1 MKMNKSIINELLNSH
16 EINLI
21 EKHLIY
27 SFIQNNDLES
37 SKSPIVSELLADFKT
52 EPEIYLLVSTL
63 DIKDLKLLENYLELL
78 IPKNDRKVNGA
89 FFTPTYVVDFI
100 IKETSP
106 KNNDKCLDPSCGC
119 GAFLIGLVEYY
130 QKTFKKSVKETIKE
144 NIYGSDILN
153 YNVKRSKIILSLFG
167 LLNNEIIEESNFNIY
182 NQDSLKA
189 DWKNKFE
196 IIVGN
201 PPYVKFQDLSDDNR
215 LYLIDNWKSIENG
228 TFNLYFAFFELG
240 YKLLTKNGK
249 LGYIT
254 PNNYFTS
261 LSALSLRLYFLQN
274 KCVTRIVD
282 FRHKKVFDAQ
292 TYTAITFAN
301 KKANNS
307 ILFDKIKDEQS
318 CSDFL
323 ISANGSP
330 NYLENLDVSKWRLL
344 KTNEQENIKIIER
357 IGTPIKQLF
366 NIAVGIATLKDE
378 VFFVDSANEKN
389 GFLTKT
395 TENGTF
401 LIEKEITRPVYKI
414 SKFKSQKDIE
424 NNSLRIITP
433 YHTNS
438 KNAVPILED
447 EFIDK
452 YPKCYEF
459 LLSEKEKLK
468 GRGKGKKIFSP
479 FYVWGRTQGITRFGK
494 KILNPTFSK
503 HPRFLFVPEEDAYY
517 TNGYG
522 IYFDR
527 DHSNNTTLF
536 EDTTHEMSK
545 EENILEV
552 QKVLNSI
559 VMDYYVSN
567 TSVSIQ
573 GGFPC
578 YQKNFIEKFTI
589 PNFTKEEINI
599 LKSLTDKIEIDEF
612 LIEKYQVKIS
622 LPNLIS

>member
-1 MKMNKSIINELLNSH
+1 MNKSAINELLNSH

-27 SFIQNNDLES
+27 SFLQNNKL
-37 SKSPIVSELLADFKT
+37 KPNQSPIISEMLADFKT
-52 EPEIYLLVSTL
+52 EPGIYLLVSSL
-63 DIKDLKLLENYLELL
+63 NIKDLKLLENYLELL
-78 IPKNDRKVNGA
+78 IPTNDRKVNGA

-100 IKETSP
+100 IKEVSP
-106 KNNDKCLDPSCGC
+106 KNKDKCLDPSCGC

-130 QKTFKKSVKETIKE
+130 QKTFNKNVKKTIKE

-167 LLNNEIIEESNFNIY
+167 LLNNEIIEESDFNIY
-182 NQDSLKA
+182 HQDSLKA
-189 DWKNKFE
+189 KWENDFE

-215 LYLIDNWKSIENG
+215 LYLINNWKSVENG
-228 TFNLYFAFFELG
+228 TFNLYFTFFELG
-240 YKLLTKNGK
+240 HKLLTKNGK

-261 LSALSLRLYFLQN
+261 LAGLSLRQYFLQN

-301 KKANNS
+301 KKTNES
-307 ILFDKIKDEQS
+307 ILFDKIKDEQT

-344 KTNEQENIKIIER
+344 KTKEQENIKIIEN

-378 VFFVDSANEKN
+378 VFFIDSANEEN
-389 GFLTKT
+389 GYLRKT

-414 SKFKSQKDIE
+414 SQFKSQKDIE
-424 NNSLRIITP
+424 NNTLRIIAP

-438 KNAVPILED
+438 KTAVPIPEE
-447 EFIDK
+447 EFITK

-459 LLSEKEKLK
+459 LLSEKEKLE
-468 GRGKGKKIFSP
+468 GRGKGKKVFFP

-527 DHSNNTTLF
+527 DHSNETTLF
-536 EDTTHEMSK
+536 ENSTHEMSK
-545 EENILEV
+545 EENILVV
-552 QKVLNSI
+552 QKILNSI

-589 PNFTKEEINI
+589 PNFTKEEIQI
-599 LKSLTDKIEIDEF
+599 LNGLDDKMEIDEF
-612 LIEKYQVKIS
+612 LTDKYQLNIPV
-622 LPNLIS
+622 PNLLS

>member
-1 MKMNKSIINELLNSH
+1 MKMNKTIINELLNSH

-27 SFIQNNDLES
+27 SFLQNNDLEL
-37 SKSPIVSELLADFKT
+37 SKSPILLELLADFKT
-52 EPEIYLLVSTL
+52 EPEIYLTVSTL

-106 KNNDKCLDPSCGC
+106 KINDKCLDPSCGC

-130 QKTFKKSVKETIKE
+130 KQTFKKSVKETIKE

-153 YNVKRSKIILSLFG
+153 YNVKRSKIILSLYG
-167 LLNNEIIEESNFNIY
+167 LLNNEIIEESDFNIY

-189 DWKNKFE
+189 NWENKFE

-201 PPYVKFQDLSDDNR
+201 PPYVKFQDLSDENR
-215 LYLIDNWKSIENG
+215 LYLINNWKSIENG

-240 YKLLTKNGK
+240 HKLLTKNGK

-261 LSALSLRLYFLQN
+261 LAGLSLRQYFLQS

-292 TYTAITFAN
+292 TYTAITFVN
-301 KKANNS
+301 KKSNES
-307 ILFDKIKDEQS
+307 ILFDKIKDEQT

-330 NYLENLDVSKWRLL
+330 NYLKNLDVSKWRLL
-344 KTNEQENIKIIER
+344 KTKEQENIKIIES

-378 VFFVDSANEKN
+378 VFFIDSTNEKN
-389 GFLTKT
+389 GYLTKT
-395 TENGTF
+395 SENGTF

-414 SKFKSQKDIE
+414 SKFNNQKEIE
-424 NNSLRIITP
+424 NNTLRIITP
-433 YHTNS
+433 YHTVS

-447 EFIDK
+447 EFIAK

-459 LLSEKEKLK
+459 LLSEKEKLE
-468 GRGKGKKIFSP
+468 GRGKGKKVFSP

-527 DHSNNTTLF
+527 DHSNKTTLF
-536 EDTTHEMSK
+536 EDSTHEMSK
-545 EENILEV
+545 EENILVV
-552 QKVLNSI
+552 QKILNSI

-589 PNFTKEEINI
+589 PNFTKKEIQI
-599 LKSLTDKIEIDEF
+599 LNSLNDKMEIDEF
-612 LIEKYQVKIS
+612 LIDKYQVKIQ
-622 LPNLIS
+622 LPNLVS

>member
-1 MKMNKSIINELLNSH
+1 MNKSTINELLDSH
-16 EINLI
+16 EINII

-27 SFIQNNDLES
+27 SFLQNNNLEL
-37 SKSPIVSELLADFKT
+37 SKNPIVSELLADFKT
-52 EPEIYLLVSTL
+52 EPEIFLLVSSL
-63 DIKDLKLLENYLELL
+63 DIKELKLLENYLELL
-78 IPKNDRKVNGA
+78 IPTNDRKVNGA

-100 IKETSP
+100 IKEVSP
-106 KNNDKCLDPSCGC
+106 KNKDKCLDPSCGC

-130 QKTFKKSVKETIKE
+130 QKTFNKSIKETIKE

-167 LLNNEIIEESNFNIY
+167 LLNNEIIEESDFNIY

-189 DWKNKFE
+189 DWENEFE

-201 PPYVKFQDLSDDNR
+201 PPYVKFQDLSNENR
-215 LYLIDNWKSIENG
+215 LYLIKNWKSIENG

-240 YKLLTKNGK
+240 HKLLTANGK

-261 LSALSLRLYFLQN
+261 LAGLSLRQYFLQN

-301 KKANNS
+301 KKTNES

-344 KTNEQENIKIIER
+344 KTNEQENIRTIER

-378 VFFVDSANEKN
+378 VFLIDSANEKN
-389 GFLTKT
+389 GYLTKT

-414 SKFKSQKDIE
+414 SQFKSQKDIE
-424 NNSLRIITP
+424 NNTLRIITP
-433 YHTNS
+433 YHTNA
-438 KNAVPILED
+438 KTAVPISED
-447 EFIDK
+447 EFIAK

-459 LLSEKEKLK
+459 LLSEKEKLE
-468 GRGKGKKIFSP
+468 GRGKGKKVFSP

-527 DHSNNTTLF
+527 DHSNKSTLF
-536 EDTTHEMSK
+536 EDSTHEMSK
-545 EENILEV
+545 EKNILVV
-552 QKVLNSI
+552 QKILNSF

-599 LKSLTDKIEIDEF
+599 LKSLTDKMEIDEF
-612 LIEKYQVKIS
+612 LIEKYQINLPV
-622 LPNLIS
+622 PNLVS

>member
-1 MKMNKSIINELLNSH
+1 MKMNKTIINELLNSH

-27 SFIQNNDLES
+27 SFLQNNDLEL
-37 SKSPIVSELLADFKT
+37 SKSPILLELLADFKT
-52 EPEIYLLVSTL
+52 EPEIYLTVSTL

-106 KNNDKCLDPSCGC
+106 KINDKCLDPSCGC

-130 QKTFKKSVKETIKE
+130 KQTFKKSVKETIKE

-153 YNVKRSKIILSLFG
+153 YNVKRSKIILSLYG
-167 LLNNEIIEESNFNIY
+167 LLNNEIIEESDFNIY

-189 DWKNKFE
+189 NWENKFE

-201 PPYVKFQDLSDDNR
+201 PPYVKFQDLSDENR
-215 LYLIDNWKSIENG
+215 LYLINNWKSIENG

-240 YKLLTKNGK
+240 HKLLTKNGK

-261 LSALSLRLYFLQN
+261 LAGLSLRQYFLQS

-292 TYTAITFAN
+292 TYTAITFVN
-301 KKANNS
+301 KKSNES
-307 ILFDKIKDEQS
+307 ILFDKIKDEQT

-330 NYLENLDVSKWRLL
+330 NYLKNLDVSKWRLL
-344 KTNEQENIKIIER
+344 KTKEQENIKIIES

-378 VFFVDSANEKN
+378 VFFIDSTNEKN
-389 GFLTKT
+389 GYLTKT
-395 TENGTF
+395 SENGTF

-414 SKFKSQKDIE
+414 SKFKNQKEIE
-424 NNSLRIITP
+424 NNTLRIITP
-433 YHTNS
+433 YHTVS

-447 EFIDK
+447 EFIAK

-459 LLSEKEKLK
+459 LLSEKEKLE
-468 GRGKGKKIFSP
+468 GRGKGKKVFSP

-527 DHSNNTTLF
+527 DHSNKTTLF
-536 EDTTHEMSK
+536 EDSTHEMSK
-545 EENILEV
+545 EENILVV
-552 QKVLNSI
+552 QKILNSI

-589 PNFTKEEINI
+589 PNFTKKEIQI
-599 LKSLTDKIEIDEF
+599 LNSLNDKMEIDEF
-612 LIEKYQVKIS
+612 LIDKYQVKIQ
-622 LPNLIS
+622 LPNLVS

>member
-1 MKMNKSIINELLNSH
+1 MNKSIINDLLTSH

-27 SFIQNNDLES
+27 AFIDNNNLET
-37 SKSPIVSELLADFKT
+37 SKSPIISNILADFSVDPK
-52 EPEIYLLVSTL
+52 IYLLVSTL
-63 DIKDLKLLENYLELL
+63 EIKDLKLLENYLELL

-100 IKETSP
+100 IKEVAP

-130 QKTFKKSVKETIKE
+130 QKTFNKSVKKIIKE
-144 NIYGSDILN
+144 NIYGSDILD

-167 LLNNEIIEESNFNIY
+167 LLNNEIIEESDFNIY

-189 DWKNKFE
+189 NWNNKFE
-196 IIVGN
+196 IVVGN

-215 LYLIDNWKSIENG
+215 LYLINNWKSIDNG

-240 YKLLTKNGK
+240 HKLLTTNGK

-261 LSALSLRLYFLQN
+261 LAGLSLRQYFLHN

-292 TYTAITFAN
+292 TYTAITFLDN
-301 KKANNS
+301 KKNES
-307 ILFDKIKDEQS
+307 ILFDKIKDEQT
-318 CSDFL
+318 CSNFL

-330 NYLENLDVSKWRLL
+330 NYLKNLNVNKWRLL
-344 KTNEQENIKIIER
+344 KTQEQENIRIIET

-378 VFFVDSANEKN
+378 VFFIDSANEKN
-389 GFLTKT
+389 GYLTKT

-401 LIEKEITRPVYKI
+401 KIEKEITRPVYKI
-414 SKFKSQKDIE
+414 SQFKTQKDIE
-424 NNSLRIITP
+424 NNTLRIITP
-433 YHTNS
+433 YHTNNKS
-438 KNAVPILED
+438 AVPILED
-447 EFIDK
+447 EFISK
-452 YPKCYEF
+452 YPKCYEY
-459 LLSEKEKLK
+459 LLSEKEKLES
-468 GRGKGKKIFSP
+468 RGKGKEVFTP
-479 FYVWGRTQGITRFGK
+479 FYSWGRTQGITRFGK

-527 DHSNNTTLF
+527 DNSNTVSLF
-536 EDTTHEMSK
+536 EDATHPMSK
-545 EENILEV
+545 EENILVV
-552 QKVLNSI
+552 QKILNSI
-559 VMDYYVSN
+559 LMDYYVSN

-589 PNFTKEEINI
+589 PIFTQEEINT
-599 LKSLTDKIEIDEF
+599 LKSLNDKLEIDEF
-612 LIEKYQVKIS
+612 LIEKYQVKIQ
-622 LPNLIS
+622 LPNLVS

>member
-27 SFIQNNDLES
+27 SFLQNNDLEL
-37 SKSPIVSELLADFKT
+37 SKSPILSELLADFKT
-52 EPEIYLLVSTL
+52 EPEIYLIVSTL

-106 KNNDKCLDPSCGC
+106 KINDKCLDPSCGC

-130 QKTFKKSVKETIKE
+130 QQTFKKSVKETIKE

-153 YNVKRSKIILSLFG
+153 YNVKRSKIILSLYG
-167 LLNNEIIEESNFNIY
+167 LLNNEIIEESDFNIY

-189 DWKNKFE
+189 NWENEFE

-201 PPYVKFQDLSDDNR
+201 PPYVKFQDLSDENR
-215 LYLIDNWKSIENG
+215 LYLINNWKSIENG

-240 YKLLTKNGK
+240 HKLLTKNGK

-261 LSALSLRLYFLQN
+261 LAGLSLRQYFLQS

-292 TYTAITFAN
+292 TYTAITFVN
-301 KKANNS
+301 KKSNES
-307 ILFDKIKDEQS
+307 ILFDKIKDEQT

-330 NYLENLDVSKWRLL
+330 NYLKNLDVSKWRLL
-344 KTNEQENIKIIER
+344 KTKEQENIKIIES

-378 VFFVDSANEKN
+378 VFFIDSANEKN

-414 SKFKSQKDIE
+414 SKFKNQKEIE
-424 NNSLRIITP
+424 NNTLRIITP
-433 YHTNS
+433 YHTES
-438 KNAVPILED
+438 KIAVPILEE
-447 EFIDK
+447 EFIAK

-459 LLSEKEKLK
+459 LLSEKEKLE
-468 GRGKGKKIFSP
+468 GRGKGKKVFSP

-527 DHSNNTTLF
+527 DHSNKTTLF
-536 EDTTHEMSK
+536 EDSTHEMSK
-545 EENILEV
+545 EENILVV
-552 QKVLNSI
+552 QKILNSI

-589 PNFTKEEINI
+589 PNFTKEEIQI
-599 LKSLTDKIEIDEF
+599 LNSLNDKMEIDEF
-612 LIEKYQVKIS
+612 LIDKYQVKIS
-622 LPNLIS
+622 LPNLVS